1 MGNHRQLAYA
11 LLRVALGINFLG
23 HGFFRILSGVGAF
36 AHTTADHLSKS
47 PIPPVINLSFAYAI
61 SRWRSGCC

>member
-1 MGNHRQLAYA
+1 
-11 LLRVALGINFLG
+11 LRVALGINFLG